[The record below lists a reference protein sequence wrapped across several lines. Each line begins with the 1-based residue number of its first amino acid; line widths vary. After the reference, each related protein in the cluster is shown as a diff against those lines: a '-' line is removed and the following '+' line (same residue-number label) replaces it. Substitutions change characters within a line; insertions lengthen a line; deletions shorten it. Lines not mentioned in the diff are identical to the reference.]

1 MNWFERTPPKQK
13 NDLNNMLY
21 WICINPSLAKLHHPD
36 ASKSSHSMDKFRLIC
51 SSYEVLKN
59 ERTRADY
66 LLEKNGH
73 DWDKKGSSRFNDVRS
88 DYTKAK
94 REATKQSE

>member
-1 MNWFERTPPKQK
+1 
-13 NDLNNMLY
+13 MLY
-21 WICINPSLAKLHHPD
+21 CICINHSLAKLHHPD

-73 DWDKKGSSRFNDVRS
+73 DWDKKGSNKFNDVRS
-88 DYTKAK
+88 DYAKAK